1 MAAANPPGLSL
12 QRLVYA
18 LALLAMLW
26 LGWTLSQ
33 PAPSP
38 PLRGSDGSD
47 GSLHMDGYRIT
58 PLQPFSI
65 EARVLGR
72 EDYHFDAGAAVSPT
86 DLALGW
92 GPMAD
97 PQVLASI
104 SIRQS
109 NRWYHWQVESFPIP
123 RREIETHSANMHM
136 IPANASVAATLADV
150 RKGQRIRLSGQL
162 VRVDGDDGFTWSS
175 SLSREDTGNGACE
188 LIWIEQLSRLD

>member
-1 MAAANPPGLSL
+1 MAAANPPAINL
-12 QRLVYA
+12 QRLIYA

-47 GSLHMDGYRIT
+47 GSLHMGGYRIT
-58 PLQPFSI
+58 PLQPFTI

-123 RREIETHSANMHM
+123 RREIEIHSANMHM
-136 IPANASVAATLADV
+136 IPANAAVAATLADV
-150 RKGQRIRLSGQL
+150 REGQRIRLSGQL

-188 LIWIEQLSRLD
+188 LIWIEQLSRLE